1 MIRLHPR
8 GRLWQRWP
16 DPAHRTAARQPT
28 RAPAMTRTHPHSA
41 HWGAFDAV
49 VEGGRLR
56 EARPFARD
64 AAPGALLASIPG
76 AVHARSR
83 IDRP

>member
-1 MIRLHPR
+1 
-8 GRLWQRWP
+8 
-16 DPAHRTAARQPT
+16 
-28 RAPAMTRTHPHSA
+28 MTRTHPHSA

-83 IDRP
+83 IDRPYVREGWLRGGRAGSERGRDRFVPVP